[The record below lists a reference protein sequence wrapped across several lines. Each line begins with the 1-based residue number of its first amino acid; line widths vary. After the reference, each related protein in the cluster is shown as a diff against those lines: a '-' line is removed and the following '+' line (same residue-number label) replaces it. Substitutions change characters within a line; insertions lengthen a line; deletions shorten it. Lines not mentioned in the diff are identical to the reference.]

1 MERLNPDDMAE
12 FFNSTHLKLHLC
24 KKVKSLL
31 GESQLFWVKREGG
44 SITWIQKIHNL
55 HIEYKQWTM
64 YLLLKKFQ

>member
-44 SITWIQKIHNL
+44 SIT
-55 HIEYKQWTM
+55 
-64 YLLLKKFQ
+64 